1 MPRTALA
8 LSLSLTASLF
18 ALSAAAQEEL
28 NALVWCD
35 HTDPALIEPF
45 EKAFNVKVNLKEYE
59 GTAAGLA
66 IQAGGD
72 QALFQPAGT
81 DYQVTNVSGQ
91 NPSAFT
97 LSGSDRFTLAAW
109 SPGQSAWLAP
119 DAIFC
124 SALSASCALS
134 WSGLLVGFAVD
145 LVQSPPPVP
154 APVLASLYL
163 LGSGVFGLAAVG
175 RRRSASP
182 LPNPY

>member
-1 MPRTALA
+1 MCSSSGAAVFSPTD
-8 LSLSLTASLF
+8 TTVNFF
-18 ALSAAAQEEL
+18 ALYGAGVQM
-28 NALVWCD
+28 ALFD
-35 HTDPALIEPF
+35 DQDPTF
-45 EKAFNVKVNLKEYE
+45 
-59 GTAAGLA
+59 AGAYLA

-109 SPGQSAWLAP
+109 SPGQGAWLAP

-124 SALSASCALS
+124 STLSASCALS